1 MNQPLINLQIE
12 KPKVKSAGR
21 YCLDSIKL
29 QEIES
34 LTAGSG
40 ALADPLVLADIAEVS
55 ENSSLHIEEYL
66 EEVDPVAKMLA
77 ERTDK
82 LLEKKRGK
90 RKKVKLELEDD
101 IKLEALSGRRGRQT
115 ATAVPE
121 RAKYCSES
129 EMRENTEPVL
139 MSKFAWVLEEKKL
152 ADDQSALNIPTE
164 EIGNTSE
171 DIDIIQSDAN
181 LMKPAETKSCR
192 DQLKKIYLAGGSGSQ
207 MVDTNDQIES
217 EPDNS
222 ETTETN
228 GEEKE
233 KTLTGSSDDR
243 KIIDEAASDKGRKI
257 ELSFLIY
264 ILGYFSH

>member
-1 MNQPLINLQIE
+1 M
-12 KPKVKSAGR
+12 
-21 YCLDSIKL
+21 
-29 QEIES
+29 
-34 LTAGSG
+34 
-40 ALADPLVLADIAEVS
+40 LADIAEVS

-82 LLEKKRGK
+82 LLEKKRRK
-90 RKKVKLELEDD
+90 RHKAKLELEDD
-101 IKLEALSGRRGRQT
+101 IKLEARSARGGRQ
-115 ATAVPE
+115 TAVPE

-129 EMRENTEPVL
+129 ELRENTESVL

-152 ADDQSALNIPTE
+152 TDDQSALNIPTE

-171 DIDIIQSDAN
+171 DIDIIQSDAK
-181 LMKPAETKSCR
+181 LMKPAETTSCR
-192 DQLKKIYLAGGSGSQ
+192 DQLKKIYLGGSGSQ

-222 ETTETN
+222 QTTETN

-233 KTLTGSSDDR
+233 KTLTQSSDDR
-243 KIIDEAASDKGRKI
+243 KIIDDVASDKGRKI

-264 ILGYFSH
+264 PGILATKTSQATN